1 MYKTPDTPICE
12 RGTDLI
18 ALLYG
23 ELDDEA
29 ARDLN
34 HHLLGC
40 QECTAELNAFKE
52 IRSSVGAWRQATVGA
67 TAPVSL
73 AASNVVTRASGP
85 RQPSAIAAVRKFW
98 ELSPLWMRGALAF
111 AAILLCIVSVIAVS
125 HLFEKGTPVNLATD
139 KRYSEKELQV
149 KIEEALK
156 AGLRAQEVPATSPLP
171 AIVND
176 SVTSKKKGV
185 NQSADRL
192 ATGTRVRRGPLTKAE
207 REQLAAD
214 LRLTSSA
221 DDSELELLDDNL
233 NQYDE

>member
-1 MYKTPDTPICE
+1 MHKTPDAPICE
-12 RGTDLI
+12 RGIDLI

-23 ELDDEA
+23 ELDDESA
-29 ARDLN
+29 QDLDR
-34 HHLLGC
+34 HLLSC
-40 QECTAELNAFKE
+40 QECSAELNAFKE

-73 AASNVVTRASGP
+73 AASNVVERESGP

-98 ELSPLWMRGALAF
+98 ELSPPWMRGSLAF
-111 AAILLCIVSVIAVS
+111 AAVLLCVVSVIAVS
-125 HLFEKGTPVNLATD
+125 HLFEKDTPINLATE

-156 AGLRAQEVPATSPLP
+156 AGLAPQALPESSPSS
-171 AIVND
+171 AIKND
-176 SVTSKKKGV
+176 SLTSKKKGV
-185 NQSADRL
+185 NRSADRL

-214 LRLTSSA
+214 LRLTIPA
-221 DDSELELLDDNL
+221 DDSELDLLDDS
-233 NQYDE
+233 NQ

>member
-1 MYKTPDTPICE
+1 MYKTPGAPICE

-23 ELDDEA
+23 ELDDES

-34 HHLLGC
+34 SHLLSC
-40 QECTAELNAFKE
+40 QECTAELSAFKE

-73 AASNVVTRASGP
+73 ASSNVDAQASGS

-98 ELSPLWMRGALAF
+98 ELSPLWMRGSLAF
-111 AAILLCIVSVIAVS
+111 AAVLLCIVSVIAVS
-125 HLFEKGTPVNLATD
+125 HLFEKDTPINLATE

-156 AGLRAQEVPATSPLP
+156 AGLSAQAVPESSPSS
-171 AIVND
+171 AIKND
-176 SVTSKKKGV
+176 SATSKKKSV
-185 NQSADRL
+185 NRSADRL
-192 ATGTRVRRGPLTKAE
+192 ATGTRVRRGPLTRAE

-214 LRLTSSA
+214 LRLTMSA
-221 DDSELELLDDNL
+221 DDSELDLLDDS
-233 NQYDE
+233 NQ